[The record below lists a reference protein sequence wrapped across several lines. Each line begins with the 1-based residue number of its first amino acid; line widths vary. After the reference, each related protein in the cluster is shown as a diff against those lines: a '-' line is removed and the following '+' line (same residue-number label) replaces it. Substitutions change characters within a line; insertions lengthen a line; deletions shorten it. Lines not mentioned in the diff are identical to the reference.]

1 MRKLLVFLLFGAFC
15 VSVFV
20 FGGKVLAQNETSV
33 FFAPAAGSF
42 AVGSTFDVTIALNT
56 GGRAVNAFKI
66 KVLFP
71 PDKLQIASSGVGSS
85 ITGFWVNRP
94 SFSNLNGTIELE
106 GGIPSPGINTDY
118 GIIATLTFRVKS
130 TGQAILRFDSDSAVF
145 LNDGKGTNA
154 NALFRNSVYNL
165 ILPPPAGP
173 IVVSST
179 HPDQDRWHPVND
191 LVLNWASPFP
201 VEGYSYIL
209 NDDPV
214 DIPDNISEGLKIGA
228 VYKGLSDGVHYFHI
242 KASRNGVWGGVS
254 HFGVKIQTSG
264 PADFKIDV
272 SPGKRTSSKDAI
284 LSFETSD
291 QISGI
296 DHYEIKVISLSPS
309 VQSQVDSSFS
319 PLFFEV
325 NSPYILK
332 LPNYSSY
339 DVILRAFNK
348 AGNYTE
354 SSVRLKI
361 IKPIF
366 EWVNS
371 TGLKIAGIATV
382 PWFIL
387 WPVAAAILISLLYL
401 AYHIFRWHIRI
412 DLKHKDGALHDS
424 GVSGK
429 LEELKNRFRVLTKV
443 LVFFWISASALFLLQ
458 AAPARA
464 EPVENKT
471 ATPSGIQQL
480 SPPVTNLLPK
490 DISNEELFYVG
501 GRAVSGNTGRVII
514 YLQSLTSEN
523 TFSFEAGV
531 GANGDWFYSHDKF
544 LPSGNYLIWTQ
555 LKVGDQ
561 VSPPS
566 SQMQITV
573 SPVAIQLGA
582 SRLSYEAIYLILL
595 FVFFAIIIGL
605 GTFIIYHFRQG
616 SRKSGLLM
624 KEIREAE
631 ESIKRGF
638 AVLKRDIQAELEA
651 IKRGGGEL
659 TEEEKMK
666 ETQLLKDLEEI
677 NRTIGKEVWDIE
689 KAMGHSAR

>member
-1 MRKLLVFLLFGAFC
+1 
-15 VSVFV
+15 
-20 FGGKVLAQNETSV
+20 LAQSKTSI

-42 AVGSTFDVTIALNT
+42 AVGSTFDITIALNT
-56 GGRAVNAFKI
+56 GNRAINAFKVKI
-66 KVLFP
+66 LFP
-71 PDKLQIASSGVGSS
+71 PDKLQVASSGVGYS

-94 SFSNLNGTIELE
+94 SFSNMNGTIELE

-118 GIIATLTFRVKS
+118 GAIATLTFRVKS
-130 TGQAILRFDSDSAVF
+130 TGQAILKFDSDSSVF

-173 IVVSST
+173 TVASST
-179 HPDQDRWHPVND
+179 HPDQDKWYPVND
-191 LVLNWASPFP
+191 LVLAWGSSFP
-201 VEGYSYIL
+201 VEGYSYVL
-209 NDDPV
+209 NDNPV
-214 DIPDNISEGLKIGA
+214 DMPDNISEGFKIGA
-228 VYKGLSDGVHYFHI
+228 VYKGLSDGAHYFHI
-242 KASRNGVWGGVS
+242 KAMRDGVWGGVT

-272 SPGKRTSSKDAI
+272 SPGTRTSSKDVI
-284 LSFETSD
+284 LSFDTSD
-291 QISGI
+291 QMSGI
-296 DHYEIKVISLSPS
+296 DHYEMKVIPLSS
-309 VQSQVDSSFS
+309 SAQAKVDSSFS
-319 PLFFEV
+319 SLFFEV

-332 LPNYSSY
+332 LADYGSY
-339 DVILRAFNK
+339 DVITRAFNK

-361 IKPIF
+361 VKPIF

-371 TGLKIAGIATV
+371 AGLKIAGIATV

-387 WPVAAAILISLLYL
+387 WPVAGAILISLLYL
-401 AYHIFRWHIRI
+401 AYHMFRWHLHI
-412 DLKHKDGALHDS
+412 DFKHKEGALRDS

-458 AAPARA
+458 GASVQA
-464 EPVENKT
+464 EPVGNETT
-471 ATPSGIQQL
+471 APSGIQQL

-490 DISNEELFYVG
+490 DISNEELFYIG
-501 GRAVSGNTGRVII
+501 GRAASGNTGRVII

-523 TFSFEAGV
+523 TFSFEAEV

-595 FVFFAIIIGL
+595 FIFFVIIVGL

-616 SRKSGLLM
+616 SRKSRLLM
-624 KEIREAE
+624 KEIGEAE

-638 AVLKRDIQAELEA
+638 AVLRRDIQTELEA
-651 IKRGGGEL
+651 IKKRGSEL

-677 NRTIGKEVWDIE
+677 NQTIGKEVWDIE
-689 KAMGHSAR
+689 KAMGEAGHSAN